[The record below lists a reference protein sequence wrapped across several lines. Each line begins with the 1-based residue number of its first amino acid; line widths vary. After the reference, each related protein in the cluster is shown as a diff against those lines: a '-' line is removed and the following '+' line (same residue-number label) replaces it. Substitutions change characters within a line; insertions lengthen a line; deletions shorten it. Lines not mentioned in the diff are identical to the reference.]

1 MKGYTRTL
9 ILLVSLLS
17 GGLFLSA
24 CVSQTTGSIGPQANP
39 EDAADYN
46 YELGARYLRA
56 GNYELARDRLKR
68 SLEIDDKQAIVWS
81 ALALTYERLENLR
94 LASESYREAV
104 RVEPRNFDALNTYAV
119 FLCRQGDYD
128 EARKYFDRAIRI
140 PENDNAFVTMTNAG
154 VCMKQKPDRALA
166 ESYMRQALER
176 QARRLGIGRSTLYRK
191 LAKHGVRS
199 AGRPAGAA
207 AGRAETIG

>member
-1 MKGYTRTL
+1 M
-9 ILLVSLLS
+9 
-17 GGLFLSA
+17 
-24 CVSQTTGSIGPQANP
+24 
-39 EDAADYN
+39 
-46 YELGARYLRA
+46 
-56 GNYELARDRLKR
+56 
-68 SLEIDDKQAIVWS
+68 ID
-81 ALALTYERLENLR
+81 ERLESLR

-176 QARRLGIGRSTLYRK
+176 RPNYGEGLLQLAVLKFENGDNLGARAFLERYIAGNPPSSAVLLLAIRIEERLGDERARGAYVDQLLESFPESTEARSIR
-191 LAKHGVRS
+191 
-199 AGRPAGAA
+199 
-207 AGRAETIG
+207 ETR